1 MVSGK
6 IRCFIAI
13 EIPTDIKCQLAS
25 IQKKNQRNEL
35 SWVQSENIH
44 LTVKFVGYVSQSDQP
59 KIEKQ
64 LIEISNQ
71 QSPFILRVGD
81 LGAFPNFFRPRVI
94 WASIKNG
101 KKVSDLSLRIN
112 KALEVIGYLPEKRQF
127 VPHITLAR
135 VHTPVNLQ
143 KFADYQLPKDL
154 SIAVNHISLM
164 QSQLLSS
171 GAVYD
176 RLSLFSFASA

>member
-1 MVSGK
+1 MESRK
-6 IRCFIAI
+6 IRCFVAI
-13 EIPTDIKCQLAS
+13 EIPIDIKSQLAS
-25 IQKKNQRNEL
+25 IQEKIQWDEL
-35 SWVQSENIH
+35 SWVESENMH
-44 LTVKFVGYVSQSDQP
+44 LTVKFVGFMPQADQP
-59 KIEKQ
+59 KIEKK
-64 LIEISNQ
+64 LIEVSNQ
-71 QSPFILRVGD
+71 QRPFILRVGD
-81 LGAFPNFFRPRVI
+81 LGAFPNFFQPKVL
-94 WASIKNG
+94 WAGIKNG
-101 KKVSDLSLRIN
+101 KEVSDLSIRIN
-112 KALEVIGYLPEKRQF
+112 KALKVIGYLPEKRQF

-143 KFADYQLPKDL
+143 KLAHYQLPKNL